1 VIDKVGANV
10 YPMVEDRKL
19 DRLLTI
25 QEICQLLNLPKSAIY
40 ALTHQKRIPHIKIA
54 RKLRFR
60 ESAIIHWL
68 ESLEVNDGSSEG
80 REQGERQVVRRLDI
94 AKRKAI

>member
-1 VIDKVGANV
+1 MPSNV
-10 YPMVEDRKL
+10 YPIIEEKKL

-25 QEICQLLNLPKSAIY
+25 QEISQLLNLPKSAIY
-40 ALTHQKRIPHIKIA
+40 GLTHQRKIPHMKIA

-60 ESAIIHWL
+60 ESDIIRWL
-68 ESLEVNDGSSEG
+68 ETLEVNDGGPEV
-80 REQGERQVVRRLDI
+80 REQEQRQVVRRLDI